1 MMLLV
6 YFSSRSLTA
15 LILIALVILLG
26 VIMGIQAHRKKVRAG
41 NEELVGMVGEV
52 TMDSNAKGR
61 ARALI
66 RGEIWQV
73 YSNHELKVGQL
84 VRVVST
90 HGLLLDVKHIKGHEG
105 EQL

>member
-1 MMLLV
+1 MLLV

-15 LILIALVILLG
+15 LILIGLVVLLA
-26 VIMGIQAHRKKVRAG
+26 VIMGVQAHRKRVRAG
-41 NEELVGMVGEV
+41 NEELIGMVGEV
-52 TMDSNAKGR
+52 TMDSNDKGR

-73 YSNHELKVGQL
+73 YAPHELKTGQL
-84 VRVVST
+84 IEVVST
-90 HGLLLDVKHIKGHEG
+90 HGLLLDVKPIKGHKG